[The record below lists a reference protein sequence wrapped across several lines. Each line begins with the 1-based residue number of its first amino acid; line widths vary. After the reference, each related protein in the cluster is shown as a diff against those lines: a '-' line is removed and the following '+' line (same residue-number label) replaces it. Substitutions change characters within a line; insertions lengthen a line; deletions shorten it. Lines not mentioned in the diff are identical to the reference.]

1 MATAEGDSVEHADE
15 KKVKA
20 LHDALKAVRTDRAG
34 FKSDPRGKVSDLDE
48 AAAAV
53 FSGMTDAE
61 YDALLQVD
69 AQMQEAGFTIA
80 SGGFSVR
87 MV

>member
-1 MATAEGDSVEHADE
+1 VEHAE
-15 KKVKA
+15 QKKVKA
-20 LHDALKAVRTDRAG
+20 LHQAMKAVRADREA
-34 FKSDPRGKVSDLDE
+34 FKNDPKGQVSDLDD
-48 AAAAV
+48 AAADV
-53 FSGMTDAE
+53 FSGMSDAE

-69 AQMQEAGFTIA
+69 EQMEKAGFTIA